1 MSVVPSFFFWCIVD
15 SVGRLKV
22 WQFETEFD
30 LSWNLDTFILE
41 LIGTLSLQQK
51 ILAVPKA
58 YVLRSKVPLF
68 PYFFGMVISPV
79 LYRDTKE
86 PILRISEILGGR
98 SWHRP
103 NGTWHEEQGGEL
115 TDEELRSAMARLGAP
130 ECYDETWKHG
140 VFFAPQRVATLGD
153 QPSFLIHQETSGRFV
168 DETDSEQIE
177 ECPRFST
184 WSGDFQKLFCGLRN

>member
-1 MSVVPSFFFWCIVD
+1 M
-15 SVGRLKV
+15 

-98 SWHRP
+98 S
-103 NGTWHEEQGGEL
+103 
-115 TDEELRSAMARLGAP
+115 
-130 ECYDETWKHG
+130 
-140 VFFAPQRVATLGD
+140 
-153 QPSFLIHQETSGRFV
+153 
-168 DETDSEQIE
+168 
-177 ECPRFST
+177 
-184 WSGDFQKLFCGLRN
+184 